1 MSDNENTKINDLLIA
16 ITRLETILL
25 DYVPLTKMVIDHDK
39 RLILQEQ
46 RCTQIQTGKTKINWG
61 TVIAS
66 IISMVIGAAII
77 SFMQRG

>member
-46 RCTQIQTGKTKINWG
+46 RCTHIQMSKTKINWG